1 MNPRRVSPFCYL
13 GLIHYLLYSTTYL
26 IKSFSLK
33 ILLRVFPLIFNDDS
47 ITDFLNFCNV
57 ETSSVNFIAENYTIS
72 MKYLLSFLR
81 EKIII
86 ALQIL
91 LYELF
96 FLNMPSCTFSLSC
109 SFFTCFLITYF

>member
-47 ITDFLNFCNV
+47 ITDKH
-57 ETSSVNFIAENYTIS
+57 FIIN
-72 MKYLLSFLR
+72 
-81 EKIII
+81 
-86 ALQIL
+86 LQQKRKNMVKNNSIVIL
-91 LYELF
+91 LL
-96 FLNMPSCTFSLSC
+96 
-109 SFFTCFLITYF
+109 